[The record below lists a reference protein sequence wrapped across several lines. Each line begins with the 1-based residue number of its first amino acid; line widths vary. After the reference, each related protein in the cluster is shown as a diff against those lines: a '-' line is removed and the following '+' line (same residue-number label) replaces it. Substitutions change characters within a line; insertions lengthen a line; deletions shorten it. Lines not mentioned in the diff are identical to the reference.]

1 MFDKHEYQGTPAE
14 ALAMV
19 AALLKQ
25 GRHLS
30 IQVVSDLGGISPVRV
45 RVNECKASS
54 LPQPSRWRP
63 FIAPRDTQLGVQ
75 AMAEAGVAARRA
87 EIRAL
92 AAEAKRT
99 GTKVRAAGRQS

>member
-1 MFDKHEYQGTPAE
+1 MFDKYEYQGTLAE

-25 GRHLS
+25 GTHLS
-30 IQVVSDLGGISPVRV
+30 IQVLDDRAGSGTVKV
-45 RVNECKASS
+45 RVNEFKGSR
-54 LPQPSRWRP
+54 LPQPLRWFPYVPALADADPDRVVS
-63 FIAPRDTQLGVQ
+63 Q
-75 AMAEAGVAARRA
+75 RA

-99 GTKVRAAGRQS
+99 GTKVRPAGRQS

>member
-1 MFDKHEYQGTPAE
+1 MFDKYEFQGTAAE

-45 RVNECKASS
+45 RVNECKAER
-54 LPQPSRWRP
+54 LPQPMLWTP
-63 FIAPRDTQLGVQ
+63 YIARAD
-75 AMAEAGVAARRA
+75 EADPQVVARRA

-92 AAEAKRT
+92 AVEAKRT
-99 GTKVRAAGRQS
+99 GTKVRAAGRRS